1 MTQSAKQHGVEN
13 VTLKPPKQK
22 IYIVAVTVRQKRFY
36 FRVKGEALTRISYF
50 SRRYLYIGLE
60 FLCMLLC
67 GFIGGIVLLSF
78 KQAPRRER
86 WQGVSCLPGKTENLK
101 KQIAYDL
108 KLTT

>member
-1 MTQSAKQHGVEN
+1 
-13 VTLKPPKQK
+13 
-22 IYIVAVTVRQKRFY
+22 
-36 FRVKGEALTRISYF
+36 
-50 SRRYLYIGLE
+50 
-60 FLCMLLC
+60 MLLC

-101 KQIAYDL
+101 KQIADDL